1 VSRVIAATN
10 SSDTTSK
17 AQLQTVLAPSSTNWT
32 LDGVEG
38 SDILDAQNTASG
50 LAGSWYIG
58 TDLLIPP
65 YPNVSINV
73 DKQVI
78 QGLRLYG
85 DSRPNL
91 EDLFQAEVLEAVA
104 NRYFGAM
111 RTLIASKSFKRSDG
125 IFAGLR

>member
-1 VSRVIAATN
+1 
-10 SSDTTSK
+10 
-17 AQLQTVLAPSSTNWT
+17 
-32 LDGVEG
+32 VEG

-50 LAGSWYIG
+50 LAGSGYIG

-73 DKQVI
+73 YKQVI